1 MIIRTRGGDVEY
13 RTSLAELGL
22 VRSGYGPSAGM
33 NVTPGTVRGIP
44 AVNAAVTFAAEAVA
58 CLPMRTWKGEAP
70 LRKKVITTWQA
81 RLFNSPYP
89 NPDQTWFEFWEIVQS
104 SLDYRGNAFIW
115 KSKDANGRVIALW
128 ALHPDQVYLRR
139 ENVSKKIIYRVA
151 TNAAYTVPYEIGI
164 YANVGVDSSVVLHI
178 RGRGGMG
185 EVVSPS
191 PIQLFITSL
200 GSALAK
206 QQHEANLFK
215 NGASGGLV
223 VSFPAG
229 ITKPQ
234 ADQWRDSFDSD
245 QAGVNN
251 AGKTKVVGGGA
262 TVTQIGM
269 TQADAQWAE
278 AMQLSLIDVSNIFR
292 VPGWFLGVS
301 IKNDKPVT
309 PEHEQQRWANHG
321 LNPRLTRIEA
331 AINSDPD
338 LFGAGASICASFD
351 TAGLIRGDL
360 TTQDTIAHQQIQDG
374 RLLVDEWRIEN
385 GRDPL
390 PGGVGMIPQIVPVG
404 GAPNPKLTPNPKPK
418 EE

>member
-1 MIIRTRGGDVEY
+1 MIIRTRSGDVEY

-33 NVTPGTVRGIP
+33 NVTPGTVSGIP
-44 AVNAAVTFAAEAVA
+44 AVHAAVTFAAEAVA
-58 CLPMRTWKGEAP
+58 CLPMRTWKGDGP
-70 LRKKVITTWQA
+70 LRQRVTTTWQA
-81 RLFNSPYP
+81 RLFMSPAP
-89 NPDQTWFEFWEIVQS
+89 NPTQTWFQFWEVVEA

-115 KSKDANGRVIALW
+115 KSKDANGKVIALW

-151 TNAAYTVPYEIGI
+151 TNAAYTVPFEIGI
-164 YANVGVDSSVVLHI
+164 YANVAVDESVVLHI

-191 PIQLFITSL
+191 PIQMFITSL
-200 GSALAK
+200 GVALAK
-206 QQHEANLFK
+206 QQHEANVYK

-234 ADQWRDSFDSD
+234 ADVWRDSFDAD
-245 QAGVNN
+245 QAGVPN

-262 TVTQIGM
+262 TVTQIGLTM
-269 TQADAQWAE
+269 ADVQFVE
-278 AMQLSLIDVSNIFR
+278 GMQLTILDVANIFR
-292 VPGWFLGVS
+292 VPGWFLGIS

-309 PEHEQQRWANHG
+309 PEHEQQRWVNHG

-331 AINSDPD
+331 AINADPD
-338 LFGAGASICASFD
+338 LFGAGANIWASFD
-351 TAGLIRGDL
+351 TANLIRGDL
-360 TTQDTIAHQQIQDG
+360 TTQDAIAHQQIQDG

-385 GRDPL
+385 GRPPL
-390 PGGVGMIPQIVPVG
+390 PDGLGMIPQIVPVG
-404 GAPNPKLTPNPKPK
+404 GAPNPIPNPKPK
-418 EE
+418 GE